1 MENVNPQDV
10 TSDMLLESGFV
21 VNYVVRKHPNPNSII
36 KRKDD
41 GTYVVT
47 HEVTQEQMNNAILK
61 CKYDH

>member
-1 MENVNPQDV
+1 MIMTDV
-10 TSDMLLESGFV
+10 TPQMLLDSGFQV
-21 VNYVVRKHPNPNSII
+21 EFVVRNHPKPNPII

-41 GTYVVT
+41 GVYVVT